1 MGGPPFISTS
11 TTRKP
16 IKYVI
21 FVIECHRCIVANG
34 TVESHTFP
42 FSSIFNF
49 DFDVVVV
56 PPVQG
61 STINSNRYDISVY
74 VIFGFVF
81 FFGRIVLFFRSVSR
95 WFGASGFGITLPHRI
110 PVVNMQ
116 CGVGGRECS
125 TRVRDRNHCKIQIG
139 GGSTLHSLLL
149 AVPLCCNSHHSFDTK
164 SG

>member
-1 MGGPPFISTS
+1 M
-11 TTRKP
+11 
-16 IKYVI
+16 
-21 FVIECHRCIVANG
+21 HRCEWNG
-34 TVESHTFP
+34 TESHAFP

-81 FFGRIVLFFRSVSR
+81 FSGRFVLFFRLVSR
-95 WFGASGFGITLPHRI
+95 WFGASGFGITLPHRT
-110 PVVNMQ
+110 PVVDMQ

-125 TRVRDRNHCKIQIG
+125 TRVWDRNHCEIQIG
-139 GGSTLHSLLL
+139 GSTLYSLLL